1 LDEKSYSFRNVSNL
15 SYAPEAKGV
24 DSSRDIP
31 GTNQRGLPVRSLC
44 LCGETIFLI
53 FCLFLV
59 WGCGYQLTG
68 SKTHVPPGITSIAIP
83 TFVNQ
88 TFEPGVEIQFTRAFL
103 NDFIT
108 DKRVKVVDKAQ
119 ADSVLEG
126 TIKFYRLSS
135 SAYNADGYVLEYEA
149 TMVVD
154 LVLRSRNG
162 EILWKENNLSEKRWF
177 RTSSGVL
184 LNEGIKS
191 AAIQDIGHLVAERVR
206 NRFFYNF

>member
-1 LDEKSYSFRNVSNL
+1 MIHFHHRDTGITEKYFFH
-15 SYAPEAKGV
+15 P
-24 DSSRDIP
+24 
-31 GTNQRGLPVRSLC
+31 RGFSLPSLC
-44 LCGETIFLI
+44 LCGETILLI
-53 FCLFLV
+53 FCLILV

-68 SKTHVPPGITSIAIP
+68 SKTHLPPGITSIAIP

-103 NDFIT
+103 NDFIQ
-108 DKRVKVVDKAQ
+108 DRRVKVVDKAQ

-126 TIKFYRLSS
+126 TIKSFSIAS
-135 SAYNADGYVLEYEA
+135 SAYNAEGFVLEYQA

-154 LVLRSRNG
+154 LVLRSRDG
-162 EILWKENNLSEKRWF
+162 EILWKENNLSETRWY

-184 LNEGIKS
+184 INEASKS
-191 AAIQDIGHLVAERVR
+191 AAIQSIGALVAERVR

>member
-1 LDEKSYSFRNVSNL
+1 LDEKSHSFRNVSNL

-31 GTNQRGLPVRSLC
+31 GTNQRGLPLRSLC
-44 LCGETIFLI
+44 LCGETIFLML
-53 FCLFLV
+53 CLFLV
-59 WGCGYQLTG
+59 WGCGYQMTG
-68 SKTHVPPGITSIAIP
+68 SKTHLPPGISSIAIP

-88 TFEPGVEIQFTRAFL
+88 TFEPGIEIQFTRAFL

-108 DKRVKVVDKAQ
+108 DRRVNVVDRAQ

-126 TIKFYRLSS
+126 TIKTFRIGSVAYDAEGFVSEYRTT
-135 SAYNADGYVLEYEA
+135 V
-149 TMVVD
+149 VVD
-154 LVLRSRNG
+154 LTLKRRDG
-162 EILWKENNLSEKRWF
+162 EILWKENNLSESRWF

-191 AAIQDIGHLVAERVR
+191 AAIQNIGALVAERVR

>member
-1 LDEKSYSFRNVSNL
+1 MDEKSHSVRNVSNL

-24 DSSRDIP
+24 DPSRGIP
-31 GTNQRGLPVRSLC
+31 GTNQRGLPLRSLC

-53 FCLFLV
+53 FCLTLL

-68 SKTHVPPGITSIAIP
+68 SKTHVPPGITSVAIP

-88 TFEPGVEIQFTRAFL
+88 TFEPGIEIQFTRAFL

-108 DKRVKVVDKAQ
+108 DRRVKVVDRGQ

-126 TIKFYRLSS
+126 TIKSFRISSVAYDKDGFVSEYRTT
-135 SAYNADGYVLEYEA
+135 V
-149 TMVVD
+149 VVD
-154 LVLRSRNG
+154 LTLKRRNG
-162 EILWKENNLSEKRWF
+162 EVLWKENNLSESRWF

-191 AAIQDIGHLVAERVR
+191 AAIQNTGALVAERVR